1 MDIKV
6 GDIVNYRDEDVRI
19 MVIIGK
25 NIHLDKVGWV
35 TMPDDG
41 FNIVSSK
48 KYPEFEVGDIV
59 TIMDIPSSERYHYG
73 CGWGYDMNE
82 MVGGE
87 YTIRGIRDTD
97 DKGLLVKLDIYWF
110 QVYHIKPVSEFDII

>member
-19 MVIIGK
+19 MVSIGK

-48 KYPEFEVGDIV
+48 NILNLRLEI
-59 TIMDIPSSERYHYG
+59 
-73 CGWGYDMNE
+73 
-82 MVGGE
+82 
-87 YTIRGIRDTD
+87 
-97 DKGLLVKLDIYWF
+97 
-110 QVYHIKPVSEFDII
+110 